1 MRAALGTVVFFILAP
16 GGNAA
21 LVPWLVTGWDDPR
34 GGVLG
39 TVGALLVI
47 AGTAVVV
54 ACFARFVTEGRGT
67 PAPVAPTQQLVV
79 GGIYRYIRNPMY
91 VGVAAAIAGQALL
104 FASWGLV
111 VWLGVFLAVVV
122 AFVKGYEEPSLKTQ
136 FGEEYERYRAAVPG
150 WWPRPTPYR

>member
-21 LVPWLVTGWDDPR
+21 LVPWLVTGWDDAP